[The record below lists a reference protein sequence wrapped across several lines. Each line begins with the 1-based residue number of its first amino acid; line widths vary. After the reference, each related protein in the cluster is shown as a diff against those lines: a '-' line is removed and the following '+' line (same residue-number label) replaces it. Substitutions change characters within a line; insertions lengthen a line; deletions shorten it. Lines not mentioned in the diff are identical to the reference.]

1 MVLTEG
7 DETVKEYLEIIS
19 SEVETA
25 GKIVSDLLDFSRA
38 RAAEREEV
46 ALCDLVSQV
55 LSRRPPPKTVE
66 VIIKIPVELSPI
78 YVDSRQM
85 RQVLVNLFSNSCQAM
100 PEGGMLT
107 IRAAEGSSNVK
118 FSITDTGCG
127 ISEENKQK
135 IFEPLFTTKSRGIGL
150 GLAVTKNLIEINGG
164 SIEVESEEGKGTTVK
179 VILPHKGFEA

>member
-1 MVLTEG
+1 
-7 DETVKEYLEIIS
+7 
-19 SEVETA
+19 
-25 GKIVSDLLDFSRA
+25 
-38 RAAEREEV
+38 
-46 ALCDLVSQV
+46 
-55 LSRRPPPKTVE
+55 
-66 VIIKIPVELSPI
+66 
-78 YVDSRQM
+78 
-85 RQVLVNLFSNSCQAM
+85 
-100 PEGGMLT
+100 MLT